1 MRECERGTPK
11 MKPLA
16 LLLSVTAWCGVASA
30 QGGPPEALLG
40 SVDAVLFVCGPL
52 DAKTAKDGAEM
63 QARLIQQYKFDP
75 AAVRKLSSYTGAY
88 NAEVNRLLS
97 LPPARKLESC
107 KNVF

>member
-1 MRECERGTPK
+1 
-11 MKPLA
+11 MKRRALPAAVLA
-16 LLLSVTAWCGVASA
+16 LACQGAAVA
-30 QGGPPEALLG
+30 QNGPPESLLG

-63 QARLIQQYKFDP
+63 QARLVQQYKLDL
-75 AAVRKLSSYTGAY
+75 AVVRKLSSYTGAY

-97 LPPARKLESC
+97 LPPPRKVEAC